1 MIAGSNREI
10 DAETQIE
17 YGTSIGR
24 KNLSSPSRLR
34 WAVKGGLNFWTL
46 LLSIFLWVGV
56 ASAAESLLEG
66 EGMLGER
73 NLSEQSLEIGGSVY
87 FFGES
92 SVIVGRSGEILA
104 LEDLD
109 VHDEGARPG
118 LLPVLSGRFS
128 AAEVGPRYVIQ
139 RLELIESPR

>member
-1 MIAGSNREI
+1 MIAWTNREI
-10 DAETQIE
+10 DAEAQVE
-17 YGTSIGR
+17 YGASTGR
-24 KNLSSPSRLR
+24 KNLSSPSCLR
-34 WAVKGGLNFWTL
+34 WTVIRGRNFWTL
-46 LLSIFLWVGV
+46 LVSIFLWVGV
-56 ASAAESLLEG
+56 ATAAESLLEG
-66 EGMLGER
+66 EGLLGER